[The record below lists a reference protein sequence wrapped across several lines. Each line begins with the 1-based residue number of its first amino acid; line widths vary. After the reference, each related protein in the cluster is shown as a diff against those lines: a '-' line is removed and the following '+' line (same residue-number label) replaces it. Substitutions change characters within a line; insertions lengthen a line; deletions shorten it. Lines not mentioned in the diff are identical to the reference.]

1 MPMEDRFPPSQPLP
15 LFLSG
20 MADDEPEQSDT
31 GIARNGAVSSR
42 ILKMNILVVAATAIG
57 FAILGGANPV
67 AFVANITASLVDL
80 SVFQSGTAP
89 STPAVKPIADAQV
102 SPPTASE
109 VSPLSPD
116 LAPPLDKTAL
126 LPPTSRSATD
136 APPHN
141 EVAAAVEPADQSQ
154 TEIGQPSTDALF
166 KQYQAW
172 RAERAKIPPAQD
184 NPTVARDARPQGRP
198 IITHRRTQPDQ
209 NARAEIRPVQSSRRS
224 ARPEQNTQT
233 QIPPAQGTATQD
245 PPVQDAQAP
254 SLLQIFGSHN

>member
-1 MPMEDRFPPSQPLP
+1 MPMEDRFPPRQPLP

-42 ILKMNILVVAATAIG
+42 MLKMSILVVAATAIG
-57 FAILGGANPV
+57 FAILGVANPV
-67 AFVANITASLVDL
+67 AFVANITASLADL

-89 STPAVKPIADAQV
+89 SMLAVKPIADAQV

-109 VSPLSPD
+109 VPPLSPD

-126 LPPTSRSATD
+126 LPPTSPSTTD
-136 APPHN
+136 AARN

-172 RAERAKIPPAQD
+172 RAERAQIPPAQD
-184 NPTVARDARPQGRP
+184 NTTVAQDARPQGRP

-209 NARAEIRPVQSSRRS
+209 NARAEIRPVQNPRRS
-224 ARPEQNTQT
+224 VRREQNAQE
-233 QIPPAQGTATQD
+233 QVPPAQAPATQD
-245 PPVQDAQAP
+245 PPVQNAQAP
-254 SLLQIFGSHN
+254 SFLQIFGSHN

>member
-1 MPMEDRFPPSQPLP
+1 MPTKDRFPPRQPLP

-31 GIARNGAVSSR
+31 GITWGGAVSSR
-42 ILKMNILVVAATAIG
+42 MLKTSILVVAATAMG
-57 FAILGGANPV
+57 FAILWVANPV
-67 AFVANITASLVDL
+67 AFFANITASLTDL

-109 VSPLSPD
+109 VPPLSHES
-116 LAPPLDKTAL
+116 APPLDKTAL
-126 LPPTSRSATD
+126 LAPTSPSATD
-136 APPHN
+136 APARN
-141 EVAAAVEPADQSQ
+141 EVAAAVELADQSQ
-154 TEIGQPSTDALF
+154 TEIVQPSTDALF

-184 NPTVARDARPQGRP
+184 NTTAAQDARPQGRP

-233 QIPPAQGTATQD
+233 QIPPAQGAATQD